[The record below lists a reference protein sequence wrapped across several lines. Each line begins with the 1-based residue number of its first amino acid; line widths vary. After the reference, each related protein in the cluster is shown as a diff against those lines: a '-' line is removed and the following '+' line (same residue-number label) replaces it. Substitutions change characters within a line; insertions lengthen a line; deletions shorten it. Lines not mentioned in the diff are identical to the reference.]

1 MKIDPCDSPMSF
13 KGLKTFPAV
22 RNSSKS
28 RRSKS
33 TVPSSRNLVFTTPT
47 PGNER
52 NFTYGVCLEC
62 NGEIFLIR
70 EKCGGKKGFP
80 KGKQEDERPKEC
92 AFREFYEETGIDLS
106 KVKGLIPQG
115 IVQTAPRSAI
125 FRYAISEK
133 VKNSLSVEM
142 VSPEIVSWEWAKV
155 SEILTFESLEKF
167 EFRKKYNFIF
177 KKFIYKM
184 RNRLR
189 VNM

>member
-1 MKIDPCDSPMSF
+1 MKIDPCDSPMGF
-13 KGLKTFPAV
+13 QGLKAFPAV
-22 RNSSKS
+22 HSPSKS
-28 RRSKS
+28 RRTKSSKAVS
-33 TVPSSRNLVFTTPT
+33 QNSVFTTPT

-92 AFREFYEETGIDLS
+92 AFREFREETGIDLS

-125 FRYAISEK
+125 FRYAISEE
-133 VKNSLSVEM
+133 VRNSLSVEM
-142 VSPEIVSWEWAKV
+142 VSPEIISWEWAKV
-155 SEILTFESLEKF
+155 SDILTFESLEKLA
-167 EFRKKYNFIF
+167 FRKRYNFIF

-189 VNM
+189 AA